1 MNMSY
6 EERTARN
13 DEKIASFIV
22 SKNNHMSLKCD
33 MLKQEYMSLY
43 ESAIFEI

>member
-22 SKNNHMSLKCD
+22 
-33 MLKQEYMSLY
+33 KQKQPY
-43 ESAIFEI
+43 EFKVRYA

>member
-1 MNMSY
+1 MNIPY
-6 EERTARN
+6 EERTVGHE
-13 DEKIASFIV
+13 EKIASFIV
-22 SKNNHMSLKCD
+22 KQNNHMILKFV